1 MLRPSRKVC
10 WVGAAFG
17 LTLAVTTPRIY
28 AQCEASETDQTSASD
43 GVVGIGFGASTDI
56 SGNRMVVGAPDGA
69 GLPGSAYVYDFDG
82 SSWNEQ
88 PKLLATD
95 TQADDRYGYSVA
107 VDGNVAVVGAPHH
120 THAQFWQ
127 GAAYVFRFDGK
138 SWTQELELLASD
150 AGVGHF
156 FGWSVAIDGDAIVVG
171 AFNANAMGAAYVF
184 RYNESTWYEENVLT
198 ASDAATDDRFGQS
211 VDINADTV
219 LVGAPRNDDNA
230 VNSGSVYIYSWQSG
244 IGWGNEVKVN
254 ASDAVAGDMLGTSVR
269 VSADV
274 AIMAAN
280 NDETGWDTGA
290 AYLFRKVGATW
301 IQEQKL
307 SAPAGM
313 PDASEFAF
321 AVAVD
326 GDVATV
332 TAVRDDGAM
341 STTGTAYVYAFDGS
355 SWTEQARLTAANGA
369 TDDLHG
375 WSIALA
381 GGRAV
386 VGAAGIDDYEGSAY
400 IYDGLSDGMPDQC
413 QAAPCP
419 WDLGGDGTVGIN
431 DFLELLGAWGT
442 DPGGPPD
449 FDDDQDVGIND
460 FLELLA
466 HWGDC
471 P

>member
-355 SWTEQARLTAANGA
+355 SWTEQARLTAANGVRG
-369 TDDLHG
+369 TLERTFRYTCDDLSG
-375 WSIALA
+375 FPVAFALL
-381 GGRAV
+381 R
-386 VGAAGIDDYEGSAY
+386 
-400 IYDGLSDGMPDQC
+400 
-413 QAAPCP
+413 
-419 WDLGGDGTVGIN
+419 
-431 DFLELLGAWGT
+431 
-442 DPGGPPD
+442 GPY
-449 FDDDQDVGIND
+449 
-460 FLELLA
+460 
-466 HWGDC
+466 
-471 P
+471 